1 MRHVV
6 RVAGAAVAVLA
17 LAVVPTGPASARTS
31 VDSPSASP
39 WISLSSVAS
48 GSGGQ
53 QLPSGWRFSGT
64 GAGKQL
70 VWVSPEPVPMG
81 DARVEFYAGDTLLGR
96 PVASR
101 DRRSFRLPVDGSGVG
116 QVTDLRRSDLRVT
129 DLRVVAA
136 GRRLDAAGDAAAS
149 RAPRHDSPAL
159 PSTPLPA
166 LQVDPGAPGS
176 YRTRS
181 GEYTLPSV
189 RLPGFPAP
197 VEMRATVVGP
207 VGAPGKRPLAL
218 FLHGRHYTCF
228 SAAGE
233 QSEDWPCAP
242 GTRPVPS
249 HQGYLGAQK
258 LLASQGYATVSI
270 SANGINAQDHLA
282 EDDGT
287 QARSSLVRL
296 HLARWADW
304 GANRAAA
311 PAAVRA
317 VSSADLKRV
326 LLVGHSRGGEGVN
339 RASLDSLYR
348 PPADQDGYGGPVR
361 WNIRGN
367 VLIGPTI
374 FGQNPAPDVPTTTIL
389 PGCDGDVADLAG
401 QIYADGTRGV
411 SRGAALHSV
420 AYMVGANHN
429 FFNSEWTPGQ
439 AKAPATDDFWSDGG
453 SPDPVCD
460 PGTKTRLTAARQQ
473 AAGATYIAASA
484 RLFVA
489 GDDRVRPLLDG
500 SGRRAPSADPARVL
514 THAVGGNRTPAFLP
528 GPSVAVDGGRLC
540 AQVDPDPARACLPS
554 NDDGADEGG
563 DASGDEGG
571 DAGGEAGGGSPHF
584 ASWETPS
591 EPGREA
597 VAMRWSKA
605 GAATRVR
612 SVRPV
617 SLAGSKELAL
627 RVIVPPNTT
636 GTQLD
641 VGLVDTSGRRATL
654 GRARV
659 DGLPGSERTASHWAR
674 EVRVPLSAAT
684 AAGLD
689 LKRVKALELTPRNG
703 SGQAWLMDAWGYRPG
718 TPAVVPAALPRVDIG
733 RLTVGEGD
741 SGVRHYR
748 VPVRVSGKGSGQIRL
763 FVPEPGTDEATYR
776 TVTVRPG
783 THDLD
788 VPVEVR
794 GNTRYAYG
802 VPHDAFAKT
811 VRGAVVGSH
820 RGGVTVRND
829 DPMPKVTLTPVA
841 DQVTEGSPLTWRMSL
856 SEAADVDISGE
867 LLLLPVTEGTEGSER
882 EELSTTDVEPRWLA
896 DNFGQEPEPARP
908 LSTIADDMPLY
919 VNVPAGALSAEVSV
933 PTVED
938 GVSEGEESLKVRLT
952 TYDEDWEPQ
961 VGPVFTGTV
970 RDAS

>member
-1 MRHVV
+1 MRRVV

-17 LAVVPTGPASARTS
+17 LAVVPTGPATAETSA
-31 VDSPSASP
+31 DSPSAS
-39 WISLSSVAS
+39 LSSAAL

-53 QLPSGWRFSGT
+53 HLPSGWRFSGT

-136 GRRLDAAGDAAAS
+136 GRRLDAAGEAAAS
-149 RAPRHDSPAL
+149 RAPRHDAPAPPVL
-159 PSTPLPA
+159 PATPLPA

-181 GEYTLPSV
+181 GEYSLPSV

-218 FLHGRHYTCF
+218 FLHGRHSTCF
-228 SAAGE
+228 GDAGE
-233 QSEDWPCAP
+233 LSQDWPCKP

-249 HQGYLGAQK
+249 HQGYLSAQK
-258 LLASQGYATVSI
+258 LLASQGYVTVSI

-282 EDDGT
+282 EDDGA

-411 SRGAALHSV
+411 SRGTALHSV

-439 AKAPATDDFWSDGG
+439 AKAPATDDFWSDDG

-460 PGTKTRLTAARQQ
+460 PGTKTRLTATQQQ

-554 NDDGADEGG
+554 DDGG
-563 DASGDEGG
+563 DAGGDDGG
-571 DAGGEAGGGSPHF
+571 DAGGEAGGRSPHF

-591 EPGREA
+591 EPGRDA

-684 AAGLD
+684 GAGLD
-689 LKRVKALELTPRNG
+689 LKRVKTLELTPRDG

-733 RLTVGEGD
+733 RLTVEEGD

-748 VPVRVSGKGSGQIRL
+748 VPVRVSGKGSGQVRV

-794 GNTRYAYG
+794 GNTRYAYE
-802 VPHDAFAKT
+802 VLHDAFAKT

-867 LLLLPVTEGTEGSER
+867 LLLQPVTESTEG
-882 EELSTTDVEPRWLA
+882 EELSTTDVEPRWLE
-896 DNFGQEPEPARP
+896 DNFGEEPDPARP
-908 LSTIADDMPLY
+908 LSTIADEMPLSLD
-919 VNVPAGALSAEVSV
+919 VPAGASSAEVGV

-938 GVSEGEESLKVRLT
+938 GVREGEESLKVRLT

-970 RDAS
+970 RDGS